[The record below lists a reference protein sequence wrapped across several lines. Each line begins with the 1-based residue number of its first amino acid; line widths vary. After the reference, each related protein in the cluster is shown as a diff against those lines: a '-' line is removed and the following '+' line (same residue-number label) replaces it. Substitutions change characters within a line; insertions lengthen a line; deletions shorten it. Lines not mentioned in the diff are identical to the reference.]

1 MKKIGLFIL
10 MLLIFG
16 IILIGCNN
24 QTPLKDGA
32 NDNGVINNEDIN
44 NDDATNDKATKD
56 DNVKYRVF
64 EATVINSVEGLLI
77 SPDKDTVAYKSSD
90 KIYVATNDAEIF
102 DDENNIADL
111 DILKPGDRIRISYD
125 GLIEESYPAQI
136 TADKIELIG
145 HNYVIDGFLALI
157 DDIYQEDV
165 GLNGGITM
173 IGFDTTDWTMI
184 SEIETEIIL
193 ANVKEKYRLEVIVG
207 TFDELAEQELID
219 KDNLYFE
226 NGILI
231 EINDIEINNDK
242 DKIKCSIK
250 KWRSG
255 LGAIGWDAEAK
266 LDKDTWE
273 IKRKAMWI
281 S

>member
-1 MKKIGLFIL
+1 ML
-10 MLLIFG
+10 MLLILG
-16 IILIGCNN
+16 TILIGCNKKA
-24 QTPLKDGA
+24 PLKDA
-32 NDNGVINNEDIN
+32 AKDNGVVYNEDIN
-44 NDDATNDKATKD
+44 NDGTTNDKASKD
-56 DNVKYRVF
+56 DNVDYQVF
-64 EATVINSVEGLLI
+64 EAMVIKPEEGLLI
-77 SPDKDTVAYKSSD
+77 SPDKDTIEYKSSD

-102 DDENNIADL
+102 DAENNIADI

-125 GLIEESYPAQI
+125 GLIAESYPAQI

-145 HNYVIDGFLALI
+145 HNYVIDGFLALTR
-157 DDIYQEDV
+157 DIFQEDI

-173 IGFDTTDWTMI
+173 IGFDTTDWTML
-184 SEIETEIIL
+184 SELETEIIL
-193 ANVKEKYRLEVIVG
+193 AIVKEKYKLEVVVG

-231 EINDIEINNDK
+231 DISDIEINNDK
-242 DKIKCSIK
+242 DKIKCSIR
-250 KWRSG
+250 KWRGG